1 MDINGTSQTRT
12 DLKPNESVVSGR
24 YVIDRVIVHRPL
36 LVAYRAYD
44 LAESK
49 LVVLEVLD
57 EALVHDLA
65 LMPRLKKEALRAQQ
79 LIHDNIVP
87 FQGIEQDGSY
97 LFCTRDYVD
106 GTILGDY
113 LAHLGRPVMFYE
125 AMQVVDQAGMALHY
139 AHRAGILHRSINPQS
154 IVLRYDGRVVL
165 LGFGLPSLTGISSET
180 DVDPVYLSPE
190 QCSGQKVDHHA
201 DIYSLAIVAY
211 NMCVGRPPFTGA
223 GVEAAKGSEWER
235 VCWQHVH
242 EPSPFAS
249 KLNPD
254 VPQEVSWVLSKALAK
269 QPGERFRSAA
279 EFLAVMKRAWKE
291 ADLDPD
297 AMCIEPPP
305 WIREPEIVVPPK
317 LAKSSQPSKPLPAA
331 QNQKV
336 PIFWLVGLLLVVA
349 AVWGVLLIFLFGNF
363 GRDQS
368 VSVYSQ
374 GPALTVAVPEYAGVP
389 TWTPPLIPTAT
400 ETRTSFSVNMMGVSA
415 PTVAVPSGIPFSG
428 LRNLTEEFDWAN
440 YVNEVNWRSYTDP
453 RFGFALTYP
462 DGWTVEPGKNALR
475 LYMSERDVGVVVC
488 SCGTR
493 TADAGQWAVRVLELL
508 RNDFPGI
515 EQLEQRIYTAGW
527 LATLARVPQGD
538 DDVQLAIL
546 SFGQGQRGYAVVFI
560 AWASD
565 WQGAKPIFDQM
576 AQHMRFP

>member
-1 MDINGTSQTRT
+1 MDINRTPQTRT
-12 DLKPNESVVSGR
+12 DLKPNESVLSGR

-57 EALVHDLA
+57 EALVHDLT

-389 TWTPPLIPTAT
+389 TWTPPLIPTPT

>member
-57 EALVHDLA
+57 EALVHDLT

-546 SFGQGQRGYAVVFI
+546 SFGQGQRGYAVVFV